1 MKVHLQ
7 GQTISSLSDGYVGRL
22 LDSALDQIVRD
33 IDDRGEDQQIRKLT
47 LEISF
52 KPQTN
57 GLCKIMPTVCV
68 KVPKLVPPE
77 TIAKLDKNAG
87 AFAFNPDLAENP
99 EQSTFADLPP
109 K

>member
-7 GQTISSLSDGYVGRL
+7 GTTIGSLSDGYVGRL
-22 LDSALDQIVRD
+22 LDEAIGQVVRD
-33 IDDRGEDQQIRKLT
+33 IDERGQDQQVRKIT

-99 EQSTFADLPP
+99 DQSTFADLPA